1 VIRVEFEKSI
11 EVKKVSREL
20 TRRIL
25 ELEITTLRS
34 EQVRTICR
42 TCQEEAG

>member
-1 VIRVEFEKSI
+1 VIRVEFERSI
-11 EVKKVSREL
+11 EAKKVSREL

-34 EQVRTICR
+34 GRVRIICR
-42 TCQEEAG
+42 TCQEEGE